1 MKHHHIPL
9 VKVGSHGGQVI
20 NGVLAKASLTV
31 CPLGLLTHL
40 VVIFTIPEYVVGI
53 DILGIWS
60 NPSIESLAIV
70 EKAK

>member
-1 MKHHHIPL
+1 MR
-9 VKVGSHGGQVI
+9 SRGGQLI

-31 CPLGLLTHL
+31 DPLGLLTHL
-40 VVIFTIPEYVVGI
+40 VVIFVIPQYVVGT
-53 DILGIWS
+53 DIFGSWS